1 TELSAAA
8 TEEGLRRSVTA
19 LAVERVLC
27 DHDVDDRYVDEQMS
41 RVQELHVTRRITDL
55 KSRVQRLN
63 PVADAEAFNRVYGEL
78 IALEQH
84 KHQLRERGV
93 GAA

>member
-1 TELSAAA
+1 MDDDV
-8 TEEGLRRSVTA
+8 RSFVAA
-19 LAVERVLC
+19 LAVEPALWP
-27 DHDVDDRYVDEQMS
+27 HDVDDRYVDEQLS
-41 RVQELHVTRRITDL
+41 RVQELHVTRRITAL

-63 PVADAEAFNRVYGEL
+63 PVSDADTYNRAFGEL

-84 KHQLRERGV
+84 RRQLRERGI

>member
-1 TELSAAA
+1 VARDDELQRFIMS
-8 TEEGLRRSVTA
+8 
-19 LAVERVLC
+19 LAVENLFIDR
-27 DHDVDDRYVDEQMS
+27 DVDDRYVNEQMS
-41 RVQELHVTRRITDL
+41 RVQELHVTRRITEL

-63 PVADAEAFNRVYGEL
+63 PVTDAETFRRAYGEL

-84 KHQLRERGV
+84 KRQLRERSA